1 TTQGVSDSH
10 QALDY
15 EEPRQKY

>member
-10 QALDY
+10 QALNY